1 MQKITSNML
10 FSVHLVL
17 TVLLFSLISC
27 GNSNQSKLQGNW
39 GVSGAAGD
47 STEFQAWYI
56 NYSFEGRE
64 YKKAGYPPITEE
76 GTFEIISENKD
87 SLELYFN
94 VLSSSPETKSYKQW
108 VLLKDCSLFIGD
120 LELKK
125 K

>member
-1 MQKITSNML
+1 MRKIYPDML
-10 FSVHLVL
+10 FSVNMVLALVL
-17 TVLLFSLISC
+17 VSLVSC

-56 NYSFEGRE
+56 DYSFEGRK

-108 VLLKDCSLFIGD
+108 VLLKDSSLFIGD

>member
-1 MQKITSNML
+1 MQKITSNVL
-10 FSVHLVL
+10 FSVHIVL
-17 TVLLFSLISC
+17 ALIFVSLLSC
-27 GNSNQSKLQGNW
+27 GNSNQSKLQGSW
-39 GVSGAAGD
+39 SVSGAAGD

-56 NYSFEGRE
+56 DYSFEGRN

-108 VLLKDCSLFIGD
+108 VMLRDSSLFIGD
-120 LELKK
+120 LEFRKK
-125 K
+125 